1 MDLVDC
7 LMETKQILDVHYRIN
22 WLGGFEINP
31 RDQAAAELDKTR
43 SLEVKTNW
51 MTVNEIRQFE
61 GLERILGGDIVL
73 GLSRIQR
80 GVFQNVSSVT
90 SKWKLELERKFG
102 KPVDKLLADKIAA
115 GHSVNQICRELG
127 TGKQT
132 FYCWV
137 EEYGL
142 KRC

>member
-51 MTVNEIRQFE
+51 MTVNEIRQLE
-61 GLERILGGDIVL
+61 GLERIPEGDIIL

-80 GVFQNVSSVT
+80 EF
-90 SKWKLELERKFG
+90 SKT
-102 KPVDKLLADKIAA
+102 LA
-115 GHSVNQICRELG
+115 V
-127 TGKQT
+127 
-132 FYCWV
+132 
-137 EEYGL
+137 
-142 KRC
+142 